1 MSSELNRFQI
11 LLNKALDG
19 LLSTEEENAEFENLL
34 ASSKECQE
42 EWQSMKQ
49 LKEVTREMK
58 FKNPPDEIWDK
69 YWLGIYARLERGLA
83 WILVS
88 IGATVLLVYGGF
100 KVVEELIADPTL
112 AWFIK
117 IAILAIITG
126 LAILFVSVLR
136 ERLFVRKTDKYK
148 EIVR

>member
-19 LLSTEEENAEFENLL
+19 LLSTEENAEFENLL

>member
-19 LLSTEEENAEFENLL
+19 LLSTEENAEFENLL

-42 EWQSMKQ
+42 EWQSMKR

-117 IAILAIITG
+117 IAILAIIAG

>member
-19 LLSTEEENAEFENLL
+19 LLSTDENAEFENLL
-34 ASSKECQE
+34 VSSKECQE

-58 FKNPPDEIWDK
+58 FKNPPDEILDK

-100 KVVEELIADPTL
+100 KLVEELIADPTL

-117 IAILAIITG
+117 IAILAIIAG

-148 EIVR
+148 VIVR